1 MRVNADAT
9 KPDRPERRPTPDEEL
24 DRALGACLGRRLWVG
39 LHGALPRRAARLAFD
54 AAAAR
59 ALRS

>member
-1 MRVNADAT
+1 MEANADIAQ
-9 KPDRPERRPTPDEEL
+9 PDRSTPRSPSEQEL
-24 DRALGACLGRRLWVG
+24 DRALGACAGRQLWIG
-39 LHGALPRRAARLAFD
+39 LRKALPRRAAQLAFD